1 MGYSFYLYIFFGE
14 TKLIYMTEYLCK
26 EYLST
31 KFNDMETII
40 VLWDTHI
47 LNKVG
52 YLLGGWGIF

>member
-40 VLWDTHI
+40 VL
-47 LNKVG
+47 
-52 YLLGGWGIF
+52 